1 MFDIESFPRA
11 EEVNLENLAS
21 AIFENE
27 IHTIFW
33 AITEA
38 LRKEKNEVTVDI
50 RCGAIIDFLKE
61 KGYDVD
67 IEDYSKWKGST
78 RSYFYKVKITW

>member
-1 MFDIESFPRA
+1 MFDIENFPRA
-11 EEVNLENLAS
+11 EEVNSENLAS

-27 IHTIFW
+27 INTIFW

-38 LRKEKNEVTVDI
+38 VRRDRKEVIVDI

-78 RSYFYKVKITW
+78 RSYFYKVKIMW

>member
-11 EEVNLENLAS
+11 EEANPENLAS

-27 IHTIFW
+27 LNTIFW

-38 LRKEKNEVTVDI
+38 VRKEKKEVNVEI

-61 KGYDVD
+61 KGYDVEV
-67 IEDYSKWKGST
+67 EDYSKWKGNA
-78 RSYFYKVKITW
+78 RSYFYKIKITW

>member
-1 MFDIESFPRA
+1 MFDIENFPRA
-11 EEVNLENLAS
+11 EEVNSENLAS
-21 AIFENE
+21 AIFECE
-27 IHTIFW
+27 INTIFW

-38 LRKEKNEVTVDI
+38 VRKDRKEVVVDI

-67 IEDYSKWKGST
+67 IEDYSTWKGST

>member
-1 MFDIESFPRA
+1 MFDIENFPRA
-11 EEVNLENLAS
+11 EEVNSENLAS

-27 IHTIFW
+27 INTIFW

-38 LRKEKNEVTVDI
+38 VRKDRKEVVVDI

-61 KGYDVD
+61 RAMTL
-67 IEDYSKWKGST
+67 IL
-78 RSYFYKVKITW
+78 KIILRGRVVQEAIFIKLK

>member
-1 MFDIESFPRA
+1 MFDIENFPRA
-11 EEVNLENLAS
+11 EEVNSENLAS

-27 IHTIFW
+27 INTIFW

-38 LRKEKNEVTVDI
+38 VRKDRKEVVVDI

-67 IEDYSKWKGST
+67 IEDYFMWKGST

>member
-1 MFDIESFPRA
+1 MFDIENFPRA

-21 AIFENE
+21 ALFENE

-50 RCGAIIDFLKE
+50 RCGAVIDFLKE

-78 RSYFYKVKITW
+78 RSYFYKIKITW

>member
-1 MFDIESFPRA
+1 MFDIENFPRA
-11 EEVNLENLAS
+11 EEVNSENLAS

-38 LRKEKNEVTVDI
+38 VRKDRKEVVVDI

-67 IEDYSKWKGST
+67 IEDYSKGKGST

>member
-1 MFDIESFPRA
+1 MFDIENFPRA
-11 EEVNLENLAS
+11 EEVNSENLAS

-38 LRKEKNEVTVDI
+38 VRKDRKEVVVDI
-50 RCGAIIDFLKE
+50 CCGAIIDFLKE

-67 IEDYSKWKGST
+67 IEDYSTWKGST